1 MGQGLDPVW
10 ERSPVKFYVTTP
22 IYYVN
27 SEPTVGTAYT
37 TIAADVLARYHRLRG
52 DDVLLT
58 TGTDENAQK
67 NVRAAEA
74 RGLDPKTF
82 VDRMAEEFRREWRAL
97 DIAYD
102 DFIRTTEQ
110 RHHRAVQA
118 FFQALH
124 ESGDLYLGK
133 YEGWY
138 CVSDETFFREEDLV
152 EGRCPNPECG
162 RQVEWVSE
170 PAHFFRFSNYEKAL
184 LDHIEQNPGFLL
196 PDFRKNE
203 VVAFIKRGLR
213 DVCVTRRSTWGIP
226 LPASIPSS
234 EGSVVYV
241 WADALV
247 NYLTCAG
254 YPDDTARFQRYWPA
268 DVHVMAKDIFVRFHA
283 TFWPATLMSAGLPL
297 PKSIVAHGYWT
308 QGGQKIAK
316 SRGGAVPRPGPVFDL
331 IVKETGCTPEQA
343 VDALRYYMLREVP
356 FGQDGEFSGEALLRR
371 YASDLA
377 NDLGNLLHRVLPMIA
392 RYRQGRLPT
401 ACPPDPEHHPAAQQA
416 AASWERCVDVLDFRG
431 GLEAIWGFLSAANRY
446 VDQKA
451 PWALA
456 KAGDSAALDR
466 VLYSAAEAIR
476 IAACLVSPVMPHT
489 AEQIE
494 RQLGLVGWQRAWAQ
508 ASQWGLLP
516 SGQAIDVARPLFP
529 KAEPTTESR
538 KSKAE
543 SRGQSRISNLE
554 SLPSASSGKE
564 QAMVSFK
571 DFQKIELRI
580 GEIVTAEPVP
590 GADKLLKLTV
600 DIGTEQRTMVAGIA
614 LVYRPEELIG
624 RQVVVVANLEPATIR
639 GVRSEGM
646 ILAGWVKGDDKSI
659 SIIAP
664 DRPLPNGST
673 VS

>member
-1 MGQGLDPVW
+1 M
-10 ERSPVKFYVTTP
+10 KFYVTTP

-27 SEPTVGTAYT
+27 SEPTVGNAYS

-52 DDVLLT
+52 DDVLFA

-74 RGLDPKTF
+74 RGLDPKAF
-82 VDRMAEEFRREWRAL
+82 VDQMADEFRRQWNGL
-97 DIAYD
+97 DISYD
-102 DFIRTTEQ
+102 DFVRTTEE

-118 FFQALH
+118 FFERLYQ
-124 ESGDLYLGK
+124 SGDLYLDK

-162 RQVEWVSE
+162 RPVEWVSE
-170 PAHFFRFSNYEKAL
+170 PAHFFRFSKYQQPL

-196 PDFRKNE
+196 PDFRRNE

-213 DVCVTRRSTWGIP
+213 DVCVTRQSGWGVP
-226 LPASIPSS
+226 LPASIPGS

-254 YPDDTARFQRYWPA
+254 YPADPARFDRYWPA
-268 DVHVMAKDIFVRFHA
+268 DVHIMAKDIFVRFHA
-283 TFWPATLMSAGLPL
+283 TLWPAMLMSAGLPL
-297 PKSIVAHGYWT
+297 PKRVVAHGYWT
-308 QGGQKIAK
+308 QGGEKIAK
-316 SRGGAVPRPGPVFDL
+316 SRGGAVPRPGPVLDL
-331 IVKETGCTPEQA
+331 LVQETGCAREQA
-343 VDALRYYMLREVP
+343 IDALRYYMLREVP
-356 FGQDGEFSGEALLRR
+356 FGQDGEFSGEALLGR
-371 YASDLA
+371 YASDLG
-377 NDLGNLLHRVLPMIA
+377 NDLGNLLHRVLSMIG
-392 RYRQGRLPT
+392 RYRQGRLPA
-401 ACPPDPEHHPAAQQA
+401 ACPPDPDLHPAAQKA
-416 AASWERCVDVLDFRG
+416 TVDWERCVDVLDFRG
-431 GLEAIWGFLSAANRY
+431 GLEAIWGFLSVANRY

-451 PWALA
+451 PWSLA
-456 KAGDSAALDR
+456 KAGDDAALDR

-494 RQLGLVGWQRAWAQ
+494 QQLGLAGWNRAWAQ

-516 SGQAIDVARPLFP
+516 GGQAIGLATPLFP
-529 KAEPTTESR
+529 RAEPATESR
-538 KSKAE
+538 KSKSPA
-543 SRGQSRISNLE
+543 SKADSSTPRLV
-554 SLPSASSGKE
+554 ASSGKE
-564 QAMVSFK
+564 RMMVSIT

-580 GEIVTAEPVP
+580 GEVVTAEPVP

-600 DIGTEQRTMVAGIA
+600 DLGTEQRTMVAGVA

-646 ILAGWVKGDDKSI
+646 ILAGWVKGDDTSI
-659 SIIAP
+659 SIVSP
-664 DRPLPNGST
+664 DRRLPKGST